1 MDPAQVYEDKT
12 IAILLLAFSVV
23 LLANGV
29 FAIEQ
34 FSVQYGV
41 GAGALLES
49 SAYNISV
56 IPLLNT
62 MSSQIQATYQ
72 SILESVFMAGIGFIM
87 SLMAFFLLTHRNSR
101 YASYVRRHVPV
112 HIVLA
117 MVYLSML
124 IIMRST
130 TVMGP
135 SSLDSYLTYIS
146 IFSCFALNLYLEYSL
161 RKYESAR
168 KLSGN
173 ISINPMTPFGNIL
186 HLKSILFERLE
197 GDIGIVDK
205 HFNSVAL
212 SNLYRLIPSD
222 APRIKSIKIL
232 TSGSMLDS
240 RFGQNY
246 YDLKEELRNNGIALE
261 VKVMTE
267 ADATAQHERF
277 ILDDSGSYKIPPFN
291 IINKKSEHITR
302 TNFRDSRTRFDYLYQ
317 NSTKFENL
325 GQTPKT

>member
-87 SLMAFFLLTHRNSR
+87 SIMAFFLLTHRNSR
-101 YASYVRRHVPV
+101 YASYIRRHVPV

-117 MVYLSML
+117 VVYLSML

-130 TVMGP
+130 TVVGP
-135 SSLDSYLTYIS
+135 SSLDSYLNYVS

-173 ISINPMTPFGNIL
+173 ISINPLTPFGNIL
-186 HLKSILFERLE
+186 HLRNILFDRLE
-197 GDIGIVDK
+197 DDISIVDK
-205 HFNSVAL
+205 HFNSAAL
-212 SNLYRLIPSD
+212 SNLYRLISSD
-222 APRIKSIKIL
+222 TSRIKSIRIL
-232 TSGSMLDS
+232 TSNYMLDS

-246 YDLKEELRNNGIALE
+246 YDLKEELRNRGITLE
-261 VKVMTE
+261 IKVMAD

-277 ILDDSGSYKIPPFN
+277 IMDNRSSYKIPPFN
-291 IINKKSEHITR
+291 IINKKSEHITHI
-302 TNFRDSRTRFDYLYQ
+302 NLRDTKARFDYLYQ

-325 GQTPKT
+325 GQRQKT